1 MRFCKAF
8 VNGSSGNIKL
18 PKTQL
23 HRTGQSTRFL
33 SRMLGPLLKTG
44 LLLIGK
50 VLKPI
55 AKSVLILLQ
64 LTAPASATDAAIN
77 KKMSGSCIATLV
89 ISNEE
94 MNDIVK
100 IVKSLED
107 LIIKGAS
114 ETIENESKQQKRGF
128 IGMLFGTFGAS
139 LLGSLLTGKETIGTG
154 KGTTN
159 AGQDF

>member
-1 MRFCKAF
+1 MRLCKAF

-33 SRMLGPLLKTG
+33 SRILGPLLKTG
-44 LLLIGK
+44 LFLIGK

-77 KKMSGSCIATLV
+77 KKTSGSCIATLV

-128 IGMLFGTFGAS
+128 LGMLFGTFGAS

>member
-1 MRFCKAF
+1 MRLCKAF
-8 VNGSSGNIKL
+8 ANGSSANIKL

-23 HRTGQSTRFL
+23 HRTGQSRRFL
-33 SRMLGPLLKTG
+33 GRMSGPLLKTG
-44 LLLIGK
+44 SLLIGK

-77 KKMSGSCIATLV
+77 EKMSGSCIATLV

-94 MNDIVK
+94 MTDIVK
-100 IVKSLED
+100 IIKSLED

-114 ETIENESKQQKRGF
+114 ETIENEAKQQKRGF
-128 IGMLFGTFGAS
+128 LGMLFGTLGAS
-139 LLGSLLTGKETIGTG
+139 LLGNLLTGKETIGSG
-154 KGTTN
+154 EGATN
-159 AGQDF
+159 AGHDF

>member
-1 MRFCKAF
+1 MRLCKTF

-18 PKTQL
+18 LKTQL

-33 SRMLGPLLKTG
+33 SRILGPLLKTG

-128 IGMLFGTFGAS
+128 LGMLFGTFGAS

>member
-1 MRFCKAF
+1 
-8 VNGSSGNIKL
+8 
-18 PKTQL
+18 
-23 HRTGQSTRFL
+23 
-33 SRMLGPLLKTG
+33 
-44 LLLIGK
+44 
-50 VLKPI
+50 
-55 AKSVLILLQ
+55 
-64 LTAPASATDAAIN
+64 
-77 KKMSGSCIATLV
+77 MSGSCIATLV

-128 IGMLFGTFGAS
+128 LGMLFSTFGAS